1 MKFIIPAITATF
13 ITSLLAQSDSL
24 SEAARLS
31 GEGHH
36 ADSTKVLEE
45 AMEIDPG
52 NEILNYRLAGE
63 LVFDRKFAEA
73 RTRYQQL
80 VKSQNPD
87 IASMAT
93 NNLAALDRIEAEER
107 KAAEPAA
114 PDPEY
119 LKKQAEYKVQV
130 QKLESR
136 QKAYDLLAAECD
148 GEAVKHIES
157 LESRGDADTQLLLE
171 KAFALGRLR
180 QYNKA
185 VETLEK
191 IPPQVDTDG
200 NIKLALA
207 DYLSKAGRTKESYQI
222 LRGLCKADGDSAVGR
237 TAASQI
243 QVLPPAYDLD
253 RWAWGELDL
262 YGIYLSRYNIGIAD
276 GRLREGT
283 FVPGARWLEPFV
295 QGDFSLDSSSG
306 STTGGGIPTIYNEN
320 LAGFHAGLQAR
331 PFANQTFVFYVLGG
345 VQKDLRGTAQHHGHW
360 FGELIAGLNGFWAW
374 GPGKEWAS
382 VDLETLSPGGMRP
395 LASRSKLALNS
406 WMPARPRLDWF
417 VEAGGDA
424 AYYTR
429 LPDGIAYLQSR
440 QGFRILQL
448 GKAGAVDAYALE
460 NLTMDTKGNYY
471 DNYFEAGPGA
481 RFVTVPVGSAVF
493 TTSVDY
499 VLGSYLGRNANNTR
513 GDTSA
518 NYADFRVTM
527 SLSMRW

>member
-1 MKFIIPAITATF
+1 MKFLIPAITATF
-13 ITSLLAQSDSL
+13 LTSLLAQSDSL

-31 GEGHH
+31 GEGRH
-36 ADSTKVLEE
+36 ADSAKILED

-52 NEILNYRLAGE
+52 DETLNYRLAAE
-63 LVFDRKFAEA
+63 LVFDRQFAEA
-73 RTRYQQL
+73 RARFQQL
-80 VKSQNPD
+80 AKSQNPD
-87 IASMAT
+87 IASMAA
-93 NNLAALDRIEAEER
+93 NNIAALDRIESEER
-107 KAAEPAA
+107 KAAEPAG

-119 LKKQAEYKVQV
+119 LKKQAEYQVRV

-136 QKAYDLLAAECD
+136 QKVYDLLAAECD
-148 GEAVKHIES
+148 DEAVRHIER

-171 KAFALGRLR
+171 KAFALGRLG
-180 QYNKA
+180 QYDAA

-191 IPPQVDTDG
+191 IPPQADTDG

-262 YGIYLSRYNIGIAD
+262 YGIYLSRYQIGIGD

-295 QGDFSLDSSSG
+295 QGDFSLDSTSG
-306 STTGGGIPTIYNEN
+306 STSGGGIPTIYNEN

-360 FGELIAGLNGFWAW
+360 FGELITGVNGFWAW

-382 VDLETLSPGGMRP
+382 VDLETVSPGGMRP
-395 LASRSKLALNS
+395 LPSRSSLTPNS
-406 WMPARPRLDWF
+406 WLPVRPRLNWF

-481 RFVTVPVGSAVF
+481 RFVTVPLGAAVF

-518 NYADFRVTM
+518 NYSDFRVTM
-527 SLSMRW
+527 SLSLRW

>member
-13 ITSLLAQSDSL
+13 LTSLLAQSDSL

-31 GEGHH
+31 GEGRH
-36 ADSTKVLEE
+36 ADSAKVLED

-52 NEILNYRLAGE
+52 NESLNYRLAAE
-63 LVFDRKFAEA
+63 LVFDRQFAEA
-73 RTRYQQL
+73 RARFQQL
-80 VKSQNPD
+80 AKSQNPD
-87 IASMAT
+87 IASMAA

-107 KAAEPAA
+107 KADEPAP

-119 LKKQAEYKVQV
+119 LKRQAEYQVRV

-136 QKAYDLLAAECD
+136 QKVYDLLAAECD
-148 GEAVKHIES
+148 DEAVKHIES
-157 LESRGDADTQLLLE
+157 LESRGDADTQILLE
-171 KAFALGRLR
+171 KAFALGRLG
-180 QYNKA
+180 QYNAA

-191 IPPQVDTDG
+191 IPPQADTDG

-253 RWAWGELDL
+253 RLDWGELDL
-262 YGIYLSRYNIGIAD
+262 YGIYLSRYNIGIGD

-295 QGDFSLDSSSG
+295 QGDFSLDSTSG

-360 FGELIAGLNGFWAW
+360 FGELITGLNGFWAW
-374 GPGKEWAS
+374 GPGKEWAA

-395 LASRSKLALNS
+395 MPSRSSLTPNS
-406 WMPARPRLDWF
+406 WLPARPRLDWF

-481 RFVTVPVGSAVF
+481 RFVTVPLGAAVF

-518 NYADFRVTM
+518 NYSDFRVTM
-527 SLSMRW
+527 SLSLRW